1 MKRNVLH
8 MAFATFWT
16 IFALVSTVNADGL
29 TLKSCLEKALAGNP
43 LVTEAGL
50 GVKAG
55 EAAVAGSRGKQF
67 PRLAL
72 DLAYSRRQDPVPYIP
87 AQSSTIP
94 AHFSNE
100 FASWTGL
107 LTLPI
112 YQGGQLSA
120 GVALAEVRRDIAD
133 LALTQ
138 TKNDL
143 IANTVNTFNKLLQ
156 LQHLRDASRAS
167 IAALEEQIKNTQLL
181 LNLGRAAKIDLL
193 KVNVQLANEQQRL
206 LTLDEAIA
214 TTGATLHYLMGDAAT
229 ENEPLLLWSPP
240 VVDITAAAVAGP
252 GNERPW
258 SNRPEYRSAFKA
270 VEEADI
276 SQKISQGKV
285 LPSVNAISGY
295 TDQYGEDPWHN
306 EGNWFLGLQVSMPLF
321 DRALYADLTREKIL
335 QDKAAAHLKAVE
347 NQLRLEVGNAAAS
360 LRESGGRV
368 ATAERVIEQ
377 AHESFRIEQQKYTAG
392 AGVMSDLLLAQA
404 ADMTAEANLSQARF
418 DRAAALVAWRRATGM
433 LEEYLK

>member
-1 MKRNVLH
+1 MKRNVLP
-8 MAFATFWT
+8 MAFAIFWT
-16 IFALVSTVNADGL
+16 ILALVSTVKADGL
-29 TLKSCLEKALAGNP
+29 TLKSCLEKALANNP
-43 LVTEAGL
+43 LVAEAGH

-55 EAAVAGSRGKQF
+55 EAAIAGSRGKQL

-72 DLAYSRRQDPVPYIP
+72 DLTYTRRQDPVPYIP
-87 AQSSTIP
+87 AQSSTVP
-94 AHFSNE
+94 AHFGNE

-120 GVALAEVRRDIAD
+120 GVALAEVRRDFAD
-133 LALTQ
+133 LALAQ

-156 LQHLRDASRAS
+156 LQQLRNASRAS
-167 IAALEEQIKNTQLL
+167 ITALVEQTDNAQLL
-181 LNLGRAAKIDLL
+181 LSLGRMAKVDLL

-214 TTGATLHYLMGDAAT
+214 TTGATLHFLMGDAVAD
-229 ENEPLLLWSPP
+229 NEALLLWPPP
-240 VVDITAAAVAGP
+240 VADTTTAAVAGP
-252 GNERPW
+252 GQERSW
-258 SNRPEYRSAFKA
+258 SNRPEYQAAVKA
-270 VEEADI
+270 VEEAGL
-276 SQKISQGKV
+276 SRKIAHGKV
-285 LPSVNAISGY
+285 LPAVNAISGY

-306 EGNWFLGLQVSMPLF
+306 EGNWFFGLQVSMPLF
-321 DRALYADLTREKIL
+321 DRSLNADLEREKIL

-347 NQLRLEVGNAAAS
+347 NLLRLEVGNAAAS

-368 ATAERVIEQ
+368 ETAQRVIEQ
-377 AHESFRIEQQKYTAG
+377 AHESFRIEQEKFTAG
-392 AGVMSDLLLAQA
+392 AGVTSDLLLAQA

-418 DRAAALVAWRRATGM
+418 DYDAAMVAWRKATGM
-433 LEEYLK
+433 LTEYLK